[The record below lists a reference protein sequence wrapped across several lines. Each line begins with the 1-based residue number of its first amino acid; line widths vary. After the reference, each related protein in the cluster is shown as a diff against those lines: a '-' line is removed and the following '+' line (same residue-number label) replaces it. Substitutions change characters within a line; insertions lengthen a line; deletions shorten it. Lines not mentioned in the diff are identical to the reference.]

1 MAETIRKA
9 LGGKTELW
17 RAPGA
22 GHTGFDSPEYRYT
35 RQFAV
40 KMHEFFKSLGDDL
53 AYEAYFNE
61 DESYYAGSL
70 FGPVQNPAAS
80 ARYAS
85 LF

>member
-1 MAETIRKA
+1 MEPVVAAGHVTAPVLLVVGEKDEVTPPAMAETIRKA

-40 KMHEFFKSLGDDL
+40 KMHEFFKLHMG
-53 AYEAYFNE
+53 AIA
-61 DESYYAGSL
+61 
-70 FGPVQNPAAS
+70 P
-80 ARYAS
+80 
-85 LF
+85 